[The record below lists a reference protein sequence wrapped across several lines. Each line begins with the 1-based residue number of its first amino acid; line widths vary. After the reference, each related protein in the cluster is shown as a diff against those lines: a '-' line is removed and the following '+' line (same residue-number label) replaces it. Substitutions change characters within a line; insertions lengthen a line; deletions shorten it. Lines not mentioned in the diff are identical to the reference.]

1 MQKPLMRFFSR
12 CCQSLLPL
20 QEQENGQSVS
30 ITHCYCITQCVG
42 GCWVPHREGHVVRE
56 CRDTVLALLARISI
70 GRAVVCQQNYCP
82 SLHDYRSYPQKL
94 EEEVEP
100 GLHIACIIV

>member
-20 QEQENGQSVS
+20 QKRENGQSVS
-30 ITHCYCITQCVG
+30 ITHCYCTTHCVG

-56 CRDTVLALLARISI
+56 CGDTVLAVLARVSI
-70 GRAVVCQQNYCP
+70 GRAVVCLHSYCP
-82 SLHDYRSYPQKL
+82 SPDACRIYSQNL
-94 EEEVEP
+94 EDGVDP